1 MNVHTKLTTF
11 CHFIHIRQAEIFNAK
26 PNYFIVTKIAKEKN
40 LIICN
45 YFTFSATNRSNEKV
59 KKMETKEL
67 EKEFLNM
74 IEEQKRT
81 IYKVCYMYAK
91 DQDDLDD
98 LFQET
103 VLNLWK
109 SFPRYRGDS
118 KFNTWVYRIA
128 MNTCIT
134 FLRHS
139 NSRLQTVPITAQV
152 ANSLEA
158 DEESTSQLR
167 ELYKLIN
174 QLGKLERALILLWLE
189 ERSYQEMAD
198 ILGISKA
205 NVAVKLNRI
214 KEKLQKMSN
223 S

>member
-1 MNVHTKLTTF
+1 
-11 CHFIHIRQAEIFNAK
+11 
-26 PNYFIVTKIAKEKN
+26 
-40 LIICN
+40 
-45 YFTFSATNRSNEKV
+45 
-59 KKMETKEL
+59 METKEL

-109 SFPRYRGDS
+109 CFPRYRGDS
-118 KFNTWVYRIA
+118 NFNTWVYRIA

-139 NSRLQTVPITAQV
+139 GTRPNTIQITADMAQI
-152 ANSLEA
+152 AA
-158 DEESTSQLR
+158 DEGTAAQLQ

-189 ERSYQEMAD
+189 ERSYQEIAD

-214 KEKLQKMSN
+214 REKLKKMSN
-223 S
+223 N

>member
-1 MNVHTKLTTF
+1 
-11 CHFIHIRQAEIFNAK
+11 
-26 PNYFIVTKIAKEKN
+26 
-40 LIICN
+40 
-45 YFTFSATNRSNEKV
+45 
-59 KKMETKEL
+59 METKEL
-67 EKEFLNM
+67 EKEFLSM

-81 IYKVCYMYAK
+81 IYKVCYMYAN
-91 DQDDLDD
+91 DQDDLND

-118 KFNTWVYRIA
+118 SLNTWVYRIA
-128 MNTCIT
+128 MNTCIS

-139 NSRLQTVPITAQV
+139 NTRPQTIPMTAQI
-152 ANSLEA
+152 AGSLET
-158 DEESTSQLR
+158 DEETEARLKY
-167 ELYKLIN
+167 LYNLIN

-214 KEKLQKMSN
+214 REKLKQMSN